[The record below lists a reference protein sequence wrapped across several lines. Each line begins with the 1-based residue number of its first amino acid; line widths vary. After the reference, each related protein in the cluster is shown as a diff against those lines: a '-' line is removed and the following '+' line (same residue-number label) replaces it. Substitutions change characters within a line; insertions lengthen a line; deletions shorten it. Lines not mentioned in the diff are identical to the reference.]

1 MSNVA
6 VEHPRAFPTTV
17 GFRVMGGFE
26 LPAAQL
32 APPSTPEV
40 GYLGASAG
48 ASSSPHSA
56 VLTPPQQPPKL
67 SSVPPLSAER
77 AYGTPTGSLLQR
89 APVALSSSLV
99 SSAPHKPAGVADL
112 VTSLSAGNP
121 ESPSAVG
128 WQGLLEFSETSG
140 CSGVLGPKT
149 TSEDLDSILNRDCK
163 IEICCT
169 AHTSPAVRRLVKSV
183 IRGLRACQ
191 EPDKA
196 ADGMGGT
203 YFFSNEAGKKAAILK
218 PCDEEPLAPNNP
230 KGYVGRQLG
239 DPGWKPTVR
248 VGEAA
253 IREVAAYLLD
263 HDGFARV
270 PTSVLVRARHP
281 VFCYQAS
288 RASGAGAPTPVAS
301 SGGAPP
307 AFTGRGASSI
317 NLDSGAGG
325 AATGASSAIATPASP
340 DNLLPMKLGSLQE
353 FVTHE
358 CDTSEMG
365 PGRFSVRDVH
375 RIGIFDLRL
384 FNTDRH
390 AGNML
395 VRTPRT
401 ASASTADLKSRMTA
415 DAPYEL
421 IPIDHGFCL
430 PETLEAPYFEWLHW
444 PQTML
449 PFSEDEL
456 QYIRELDVER
466 DKAILRQ
473 ELPILRPEC
482 LRVLE
487 VCTTLLKTCA
497 AAGLT
502 LFDIASVMTRPFVD
516 ADEEPSELERIC
528 LRARQCVEYTA
539 RCGNGELESVEES
552 DSEGDADGE
561 APTSEELLMEEEI
574 ASEALGVSRR
584 GPPRRGATI
593 SSIKEEGED
602 MLFELEEDV
611 SGGGVAASGAA
622 KRRAAAAGMRSDG
635 RDAEESSGEYSPCSS
650 LSSGDEHLGS
660 MNQAGSLSSGAM
672 PVGGSN
678 SPSEVTPV
686 RVMPAAGADRPV
698 PMASSVH
705 VTDGFLWRKL
715 KTQQAAR
722 RAGGKGGAL
731 TCPKRSRMAPQVY
744 PPPVAA
750 FSPDCM
756 KDCFSGMSEEQ
767 WQQFMDLV
775 NEQVQ
780 VALEEGRW
788 RQSTNDLASGMAM
801 SCPTR
806 F

>member
-6 VEHPRAFPTTV
+6 IEHPRAFPTTV
-17 GFRVMGGFE
+17 GFRVQGGFE
-26 LPAAQL
+26 LPVQPP
-32 APPSTPEV
+32 PPSTPAPV
-40 GYLGASAG
+40 VASAISNG
-48 ASSSPHSA
+48 SSF
-56 VLTPPQQPPKL
+56 LTPSQQLPKL
-67 SSVPPLSAER
+67 SSVPPPSSER
-77 AYGTPTGSLLQR
+77 PTGVQSGLLLQR
-89 APVALSSSLV
+89 SLGPSHGPRGSGFASSVQAQKPVGASELI
-99 SSAPHKPAGVADL
+99 SAVYSGV
-112 VTSLSAGNP
+112 P
-121 ESPSAVG
+121 ESPAPVG
-128 WQGLLEFSETSG
+128 WKGLLEFSETSG
-140 CSGVLGPKT
+140 CSGVLGQKT

-191 EPDKA
+191 EPEKA
-196 ADGMGGT
+196 SDGMGGT
-203 YFFSNEAGKKAAILK
+203 YFFANDAGKKAAILK

-263 HDGFARV
+263 HDGWARV

-288 RASGAGAPTPVAS
+288 QESTLTPTAEASAV
-301 SGGAPP
+301 
-307 AFTGRGASSI
+307 
-317 NLDSGAGG
+317 G
-325 AATGASSAIATPASP
+325 AAPILSRTGSQVCLDGAVTVGAADTTSVCASPATPAQDSP
-340 DNLLPMKLGSLQE
+340 LPMKLGSLQE

-365 PGRFSVRDVH
+365 PSRFSVRDVH
-375 RIGIFDLRL
+375 RIGILDLRL

-401 ASASTADLKSRMTA
+401 ASMSTADLRRSMVA
-415 DAPYEL
+415 SDAPYEL

-449 PFSEDEL
+449 PFSEEEL
-456 QYIRELDVER
+456 QYIKDLDVER
-466 DKAILRQ
+466 DKTILRT
-473 ELPILRPEC
+473 ELPMLRPEC

-497 AAGLT
+497 ADGLT

-516 ADEEPSELERIC
+516 SDEEPSELERMC
-528 LRARQCVEYTA
+528 AFARQCVEYTQ
-539 RCGNGELESVEES
+539 ELNQCDEDEIEDAEGV
-552 DSEGDADGE
+552 SEVAADE
-561 APTSEELLMEEEI
+561 QLEDEVATEVL
-574 ASEALGVSRR
+574 EALSTLPKR
-584 GPPRRGATI
+584 GSTI
-593 SSIKEEGED
+593 TSIKEEGED
-602 MLFELEEDV
+602 MLFELDV
-611 SGGGVAASGAA
+611 DSTTGVSYMV
-622 KRRAAAAGMRSDG
+622 KRRAGVAGAGVTAGRLVAA
-635 RDAEESSGEYSPCSS
+635 ESSPDLSPCSS
-650 LSSGDEHLGS
+650 LSTMDERMS
-660 MNQAGSLSSGAM
+660 IQPAGSIGSSGMLNGFSMVDEAIAA
-672 PVGGSN
+672 GSRGAPDAP
-678 SPSEVTPV
+678 PS
-686 RVMPAAGADRPV
+686 RAAGAERAV

-715 KTQQAAR
+715 KSQQAVK
-722 RAGGKGGAL
+722 RATNGKVGAL
-731 TCPKRSRMAPQVY
+731 SCTKRGRMAPQVY

-750 FSPDCM
+750 FSPERM
-756 KDCFSGMSEEQ
+756 SACFSGMTEEH
-767 WQQFMDLV
+767 WGQFMEV
-775 NEQVQ
+775 VQ
-780 VALEEGRW
+780 DQIRAALQSGRW
-788 RQSTNDLASGMAM
+788 RQSAADMSSMAL
-801 SCPTR
+801 SCPR

>member
-6 VEHPRAFPTTV
+6 VERPSAFPITV
-17 GFRVMGGFE
+17 GFRVQEGFDLPQVAPPATPTAPAVASGGSGSSSF
-26 LPAAQL
+26 LTPQQQL
-32 APPSTPEV
+32 AT
-40 GYLGASAG
+40 
-48 ASSSPHSA
+48 
-56 VLTPPQQPPKL
+56 L
-67 SSVPPLSAER
+67 SSVPPQSAEWEKS
-77 AYGTPTGSLLQR
+77 GVQSGLLLLQR
-89 APVALSSSLV
+89 PAVPPHMQAAASVSLASSLPTHKALSAVPTNLVNALSTDVAPNSLG
-99 SSAPHKPAGVADL
+99 P
-112 VTSLSAGNP
+112 
-121 ESPSAVG
+121 VG
-128 WQGLLEFSETSG
+128 WKGLLEFSETSG

-149 TSEDLDSILNRDCK
+149 HSEDLDSILNRDCK

-191 EPDKA
+191 EPEKA
-196 ADGMGGT
+196 VDGMGGT
-203 YFFSNEAGKKAAILK
+203 YFFTNDSGKKAAILK

-263 HDGFARV
+263 HDGWARV

-288 RASGAGAPTPVAS
+288 RTEESPVAPITPPAS

-307 AFTGRGASSI
+307 P
-317 NLDSGAGG
+317 
-325 AATGASSAIATPASP
+325 AIAGEASTASLAVPASP
-340 DNLLPMKLGSLQE
+340 DSLLPMKLGSLQE
-353 FVTHE
+353 FVNHE

-375 RIGIFDLRL
+375 RIGILDLRL

-401 ASASTADLKSRMTA
+401 ASASTADLRSRMVAA

-456 QYIRELDVER
+456 QYIEQLNVKE
-466 DKAILRQ
+466 DKRILHQ
-473 ELPILRPEC
+473 ELPMLRPEC

-516 ADEEPSELERIC
+516 ADEEPSELERMC
-528 LRARQCVEYTA
+528 AYARQCVEYA
-539 RCGNGELESVEES
+539 HEMAQCAECYNDESES
-552 DSEGDADGE
+552 DSEGAADELTLDE
-561 APTSEELLMEEEI
+561 AVMNEEVGQVHRR
-574 ASEALGVSRR
+574 LG
-584 GPPRRGATI
+584 GTI

-602 MLFELEEDV
+602 GLLFELDV
-611 SGGGVAASGAA
+611 DSINGVPVRRRQSGAGIMSVGGHA
-622 KRRAAAAGMRSDG
+622 P
-635 RDAEESSGEYSPCSS
+635 ESSPESSPCSS
-650 LSSGDEHLGS
+650 LSD
-660 MNQAGSLSSGAM
+660 
-672 PVGGSN
+672 GGMS
-678 SPSEVTPV
+678 
-686 RVMPAAGADRPV
+686 MPAAGVPAPSSSIPIVGGMADPALARVAAIERPV

-715 KTQQAAR
+715 KSQQAAKR
-722 RAGGKGGAL
+722 VTAGKGAM
-731 TCPKRSRMAPQVY
+731 TCPKRGRMAPQVY

-750 FSPDCM
+750 FSPERM
-756 KDCFSGMSEEQ
+756 SACFTGMTEEE
-767 WQQFMDLV
+767 WEHFMMV
-775 NEQVQ
+775 IGEQIEA
-780 VALEEGRW
+780 ALESGRW
-788 RQSTNDLASGMAM
+788 RQSTADLTSGMAA
-801 SCPTR
+801 SCPR